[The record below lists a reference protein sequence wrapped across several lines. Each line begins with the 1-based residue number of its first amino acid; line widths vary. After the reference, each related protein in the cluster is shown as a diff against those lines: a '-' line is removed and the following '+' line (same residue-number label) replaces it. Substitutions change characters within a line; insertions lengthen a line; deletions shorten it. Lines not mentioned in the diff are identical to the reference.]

1 MARLELTTAAAA
13 EILTLAAAKLHL
25 RVTHDA
31 DDSLITRLI
40 SAATQVAQNYAC
52 SKFINETY
60 TLYLEDWGDVY
71 VSNSYNLQGGYYDTL
86 KGPNSFKYGGF
97 YSKYTGLP
105 QIVLPYAPLS
115 SVSSVKYYDSAN
127 AQQTIT
133 STDYNV
139 LKFINQKGFI
149 EFVDGY
155 SLPGLYP
162 RADAIEIEFVAG
174 YGSAA
179 SNVPDAILQATL
191 LILGQMYEKREDSV
205 SRLPKASEYILDPY
219 RIKTY

>member
-1 MARLELTTAAAA
+1 MARLELNTAAAA
-13 EILTLAAAKLHL
+13 TIISLSEAKSHL

-31 DDSLITRLI
+31 DDTYITNLIP
-40 SAATQVAQNYAC
+40 AATEVAQNYAC

-60 TLYLEDWGDVY
+60 TMYMADWGDVY
-71 VSNSYNLQGGYYDTL
+71 VSNSFRLQGGYYDTL
-86 KGPNSFKYGGF
+86 KGPNSFKYGGY
-97 YSKYTGLP
+97 YSKFTGLR

-115 SVSSVKYYDSAN
+115 SVVSVKYYDSAN
-127 AQQTIT
+127 NQQTIT

-139 LKFINQKGFI
+139 LKFINQKRFI
-149 EFVDGY
+149 EFNDGY
-155 SLPGLYP
+155 DLPSVYP
-162 RADAIEIEFVAG
+162 RADAIEIQFKAG

-179 SNVPDAILQATL
+179 SNVPKAIYQATL

-205 SRLPKASEYILDPY
+205 SKLPKASEYILDPY